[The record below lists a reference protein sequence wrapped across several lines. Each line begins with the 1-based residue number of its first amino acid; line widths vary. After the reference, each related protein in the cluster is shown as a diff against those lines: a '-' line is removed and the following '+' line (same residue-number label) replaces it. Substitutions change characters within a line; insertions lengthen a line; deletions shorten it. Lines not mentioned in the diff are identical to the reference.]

1 MVSTV
6 VRPWLRVLG
15 IAGSLRRGSDN
26 RGLIRAAAELAPDGI
41 EVVPL
46 EMDLIPLYNAGLEA
60 HGDPKSV
67 ERLKQAI
74 AEADALLVAT
84 PEYNRGIPSPLKN
97 AIDWASRPPGSA
109 VLKDKPIAIVG
120 ASPGQ
125 GGTARAQAQLR
136 ETFAFI
142 GSAVLPS
149 PEVLI
154 PRATSKFDADGNLT
168 DLVAR
173 LQIREMVRALA
184 MWTTRTRG
192 RDHNLGASCPGDAS
206 TRAGGIEHDRTSS
219 PRGRQRSGDAAG
231 ELLRA

>member
-1 MVSTV
+1 MNT
-6 VRPWLRVLG
+6 
-15 IAGSLRRGSDN
+15 
-26 RGLIRAAAELAPDGI
+26 
-41 EVVPL
+41 
-46 EMDLIPLYNAGLEA
+46 
-60 HGDPKSV
+60 
-67 ERLKQAI
+67 
-74 AEADALLVAT
+74 
-84 PEYNRGIPSPLKN
+84 
-97 AIDWASRPPGSA
+97 AIDWASRPPGSS
-109 VLKDKPIAIVG
+109 VLKNKPIAIVG
-120 ASPGQ
+120 ATPEQ

-154 PRATSKFDADGNLT
+154 PAATSKLDADGNLT

-173 LQIREMVRALA
+173 PQIREMVRALA

-192 RDHNLGASCPGDAS
+192 RDHNLAASCPGEAS
-206 TRAGGIEHDRTSS
+206 TRADGIEHNRNSS